1 MENGSLQ
8 YLALATQCVPELPPA
23 PPGAGTGILQ
33 PLRFVISF
41 QLLVLGS
48 VAAAHLSGLK
58 VGADLSHGLRAE
70 GVLTQKVN

>member
-8 YLALATQCVPELPPA
+8 YLALAIQCAPELAPA
-23 PPGAGTGILQ
+23 LPGDGSGIL
-33 PLRFVISF
+33 PSLRFMVSF

-48 VAAAHLSGLK
+48 VAAAHLSGLQ
-58 VGADLSHGLRAE
+58 VGADLSHGLKAE